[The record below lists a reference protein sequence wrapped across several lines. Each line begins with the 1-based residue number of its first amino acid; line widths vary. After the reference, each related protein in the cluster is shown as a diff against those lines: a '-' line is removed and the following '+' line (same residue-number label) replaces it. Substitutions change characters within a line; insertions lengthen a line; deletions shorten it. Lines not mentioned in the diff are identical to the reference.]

1 MKKSISA
8 VAILGIGIAIGSI
21 LIRSSGTS
29 IAQAPNPPLPQPQEF
44 RLLANLYM
52 ITSGEYRACC
62 LQTYRFAEE
71 RLAQKLRC
79 RTHPEKPPAVLMDLD
94 ETVFDNA
101 GFQTVL
107 YRDRLVYRDELWD
120 PWERDFPQEVRLVPG
135 AKDFIE
141 RAEAAG
147 VTVLYMSNRAERFR
161 DSTKKAIEHNGLS
174 TLDIEGR
181 LLLKKDS
188 SDKSPRRVWAAERFD
203 LLLLVGDNLR
213 DFSEEFRVG
222 NTTTVADR
230 KKAVDQRAE
239 HWGNDWIILPNCV
252 YGEWE
257 KLIKDNP
264 AQHFPA
270 SAMPNPDKK
279 TDR

>member
-1 MKKSISA
+1 MKRSISA
-8 VAILGIGIAIGSI
+8 GAILSIGIGIGAIFFRGGSA
-21 LIRSSGTS
+21 S

-44 RLLANLYM
+44 RLLANLFM

-62 LQTYRFAEE
+62 LQTYRLAEE

-79 RTHPEKPPAVLMDLD
+79 RTHPAKPPAVLIDLD

-120 PWERDFPQEVRLVPG
+120 PWERDFPHEVRLVPG
-135 AKDFIE
+135 AKQFIE

-147 VTVLYMSNRAERFR
+147 VTVLYMSNRMESFR
-161 DSTKKAIEHNGLS
+161 KSTIRAIEHNGLS
-174 TLDIEGR
+174 TLDIDGR
-181 LLLKKDS
+181 LLLKKDK
-188 SDKSPRRVWAAERFD
+188 SDKTQRRAWAFDRFD
-203 LLLLVGDNLR
+203 VLLLIGDNLR
-213 DFSEEFRVG
+213 DFSEEFSVG
-222 NTTTVADR
+222 KTTTVADR
-230 KKAVDQRAE
+230 KNSVDRRAE

-264 AQHFPA
+264 AQHLPP

-279 TDR
+279 S